1 MGRGGLFSGFARH
14 PGDIRGRNS
23 LVIQRVETRHS
34 QIHSSCLLIFFF
46 WITISVMHELY
57 FYNIDNKC

>member
-34 QIHSSCLLIFFF
+34 QIHSSCLLIFFSGLQF
-46 WITISVMHELY
+46 QLCMNFIFTI
-57 FYNIDNKC
+57 